1 MPWIFRSLA
10 PLGAAVMLALA
21 GCQTAPT
28 TPEGATDQTAPAPA
42 EQAAAP
48 AATPPD
54 EPPAAAPAPIPV
66 AVPARQVAFYIAQTH
81 SEPSLTALKMSD
93 GTKLYVQRAP
103 VLTREDISQ
112 AQALVDKQGKH
123 FVGLR
128 FTAEGARKL
137 EQASRENMSRWLVLI
152 LDGKEAAELSI
163 TQPLDR
169 GELAFGVP
177 TARQAST
184 LAARIH
190 GKPLAEPKAEP
201 KAVPKAAPKRVIKH
215 APKHAPKA
223 KPKPKP
229 KAKPKAKAK
238 PAAKDQTPQ

>member
-21 GCQTAPT
+21 GCQAAPT
-28 TPEGATDQTAPAPA
+28 TPDGATDQTAPAPA
-42 EQAAAP
+42 EQAPAP
-48 AATPPD
+48 AATPP
-54 EPPAAAPAPIPV
+54 EEPAAPPAPVSV

-93 GTKLYVQRAP
+93 GTKLYVQRTP

-137 EQASRENMSRWLVLI
+137 EKASRENMGRWLVLI

-163 TQPLDR
+163 NQPLDH

-177 TARQAST
+177 TARQASN

-190 GKPLAEPKAEP
+190 GKQLAEPKVEP
-201 KAVPKAAPKRVIKH
+201 KAVPKAAPKAAPKHIIKH
-215 APKHAPKA
+215 A
-223 KPKPKP
+223 PKPKP
-229 KAKPKAKAK
+229 KAKPKAK
-238 PAAKDQTPQ
+238 PGTKDQTPQ

>member
-1 MPWIFRSLA
+1 MQWISRSLA

-28 TPEGATDQTAPAPA
+28 APEGSTDQ
-42 EQAAAP
+42 AAP
-48 AATPPD
+48 AAADQATAPTAAPPE
-54 EPPAAAPAPIPV
+54 EPAAPAPIPV
-66 AVPARQVAFYIAQTH
+66 VVPARQVAFYIAQTH

-93 GTKLYVQRAP
+93 GTKLYVQRVP

-128 FTAEGARKL
+128 FTADGARKL
-137 EQASRENMSRWLVLI
+137 EKASRENMSRWLVLI

-163 TQPLDR
+163 NQPLDH
-169 GELAFGVP
+169 GELAFVVP
-177 TARQAST
+177 TARQASS

-190 GKPLAEPKAEP
+190 GKQMVEP
-201 KAVPKAAPKRVIKH
+201 KAVPKAAPKHVTKP
-215 APKHAPKA
+215 APKHAPKSKPKPKV

-229 KAKPKAKAK
+229 KAKPGT
-238 PAAKDQTPQ
+238 KDQAPQ